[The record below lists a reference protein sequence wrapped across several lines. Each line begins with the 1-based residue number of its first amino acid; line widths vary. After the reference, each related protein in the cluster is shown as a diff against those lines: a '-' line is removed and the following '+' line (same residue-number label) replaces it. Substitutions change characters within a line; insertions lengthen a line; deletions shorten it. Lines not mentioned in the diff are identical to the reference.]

1 MKLALSGAL
10 LLGTVDGANI
20 EIAEDAGEDQCFM
33 FGHLAD
39 QVQQVRFNNSYN
51 PLPLEQ
57 RSPELA
63 EVFKKIETGVFGDK
77 HIYESLLRTVY
88 EHDYYLVS
96 NDFGSYLAAQKLVDE
111 LWGGDP
117 EEWTKKSILTAFA
130 MADFSSDRSVQG
142 ECFAFC

>member
-1 MKLALSGAL
+1 MLTVRARSFWALW
-10 LLGTVDGANI
+10 TVPISVSTNFLQPHGPAEPLV

-51 PLPLEQ
+51 PIPLDQ

-63 EVFKKIETGVFGDK
+63 EVFKYIESGVFGDA
-77 HIYESLLRTVY
+77 HIYESLTKTVY

-96 NDFGSYLAAQKLVDE
+96 ESG
-111 LWGGDP
+111 
-117 EEWTKKSILTAFA
+117 
-130 MADFSSDRSVQG
+130 
-142 ECFAFC
+142 